1 MTTDVKKPVW
11 KKWWFWVGALIVVG
25 AILPPNEKRNSG
37 SSHSDVIAK
46 RPADD
51 VIAQRPADEAKFISI
66 VSDAQTKARV
76 AANDMQ
82 KGGIKAEREKALC
95 ANMEKLQVSN
105 WTGWVRSIDANS
117 DGKGV
122 LAVEIAKDITVT
134 TWNNDLSDIMHKTL
148 LEPGS
153 AVFSAASQMK
163 KRQAVTF
170 SGSFSRG
177 SEDEVEC
184 VYESSMSLDGKLLD
198 PEFIMRFTHIE
209 VFVPKAASPAKT
221 S

>member
-1 MTTDVKKPVW
+1 MTTDIKKPIW
-11 KKWWFWVGALIVVG
+11 KKWWFWVIAVVLLG
-25 AILPPNEKRNSG
+25 AILPRNESRNSG
-37 SSHSDVIAK
+37 SSHSDVI
-46 RPADD
+46 D
-51 VIAQRPADEAKFISI
+51 QRPADEAEFISI
-66 VSDAQTKARV
+66 VSDAQTKTRG

-95 ANMEKLQVSN
+95 AKMKTLQVSN
-105 WTGWVRSIDANS
+105 WTGWVTSIDSNS

-122 LAVEIAKDITVT
+122 LEIEIANDITVT

-170 SGSFSRG
+170 SGALSRG
-177 SEDEVEC
+177 LENDC
-184 VYESSMSLDGKLLD
+184 FFESSMTLDGKLLD
-198 PEFIMRFTHIE
+198 PEFIMRFTSIE
-209 VFVPKAASPAKT
+209 VFTPKAASPAKT